1 MSLTL
6 IETVLSDAFDPYT
19 YTIVFRRERSDDVRQ
34 IIYSIFET
42 SMLDSDVRWGYD
54 ERCIAHINF
63 LDYHGDKGNDKGSDK
78 GSDKEPGQPP
88 ILMIDS
94 LRKGQTLSGSEVL
107 VLLEGVARQLS
118 IENVRLA
125 DNSSLSYK
133 DANGAYWVPLNVLG
147 LLCDGKTWYNKRG
160 YRAANQDEIDA
171 HNAAAI
177 EKPLHMNS
185 VYNNFLDHEYFAD
198 KRGKPMREVF
208 CEIRE
213 KIRVGVTNDIP
224 LHGIVLFMQE
234 LRSDE
239 EGSNA
244 NHNILWITGEFVYL
258 SKPIPMAPR
267 SNL

>member
-6 IETVLSDAFDPYT
+6 IEKILSDAFDPYT

-34 IIYSIFET
+34 IIYSIFES

-63 LDYHGDKGNDKGSDK
+63 LDYHGDKG
-78 GSDKEPGQPP
+78 SDKESGQPP

-94 LRKGQTLSGSEVL
+94 LRKGHTLSGSEVL

-118 IENVRLA
+118 IEKIQLA

-160 YRAANQDEIDA
+160 YRAVNQDEIDA

-198 KRGKPMREVF
+198 KRGKPMRQVF
-208 CEIRE
+208 CEIRQR
-213 KIRVGVTNDIP
+213 IRQGDTNDIP

-258 SKPIPMAPR
+258 SKSIILDPR

>member
-1 MSLTL
+1 MSLTQ
-6 IETVLSDAFDPYT
+6 IEKVLSDAFDPYT
-19 YTIVFRRERSDDVRQ
+19 YTIVFRRERSDDLRQ
-34 IIYSIFET
+34 IIYSIFES

-63 LDYHGDKGNDKGSDK
+63 LDYHGDKG
-78 GSDKEPGQPP
+78 SDKESYKESGQSP

-94 LRKGQTLSGSEVL
+94 LRKGNTLSGSEVL

-118 IENVRLA
+118 IENVLLA

-133 DANGAYWVPLNVLG
+133 DANGAYLVPLNVLG

-160 YRAANQDEIDA
+160 YRATNQDEIDA

-185 VYNNFLDHEYFAD
+185 VYNNFLDHEYFAN

-208 CEIRE
+208 CEIRQR
-213 KIRVGVTNDIP
+213 IRQGDTNDIP

-258 SKPIPMAPR
+258 SKSYGSMAPR